1 MDNNLKIE
9 ICARAAHEANRSYC
23 LSIGDKTQPS
33 WDEAPDW
40 QRESCRRGVAGAL
53 SGNSPEQSHESWRA
67 DKSRD
72 GWTFGFIKDPA
83 KKQHP
88 CMAPYAALPVEQR
101 LKGHIF
107 VGVVQAVGRALGL
120 PVPFTLTFH
129 IEQKFAA
136 GVNPDQV
143 LTAIHQDLEKLL
155 KRPVGLKDGETEKTK

>member
-1 MDNNLKIE
+1 MNDQQKIE

-23 LSIGDKTQPS
+23 ISIGDKTQLS

-40 QRESCRRGVAGAL
+40 QRVSCRRGVAGAL
-53 SGNSPEQSHESWRA
+53 SGNGPEQCHEFWLA
-67 DKSRD
+67 DKTRD
-72 GWTFGFIKDPA
+72 GWTFGSVKDPA

-88 CMAPYAALPVEQR
+88 CMVPYADLPVEQR
-101 LKGHIF
+101 LKDHIF

-155 KRPVGLKDGETEKTK
+155 KR